1 MPADYGPMILLD
13 KMLKRPAAA
22 SGAPVVPELEL
33 WGDAGDS
40 ERAKMPDLSVILAF
54 VRRNAVWIAATALVV
69 SLLCV
74 IAVRLAFDQYS
85 ATATVLFDP
94 RNANVTQTQEVLPDI
109 GPDSIAIESLVQVAK
124 SDGFLT
130 ALVEKE
136 ELSSDPEFTGS
147 AASSADKN
155 AAALDKLRDRLTIAR
170 RGATYVVDVSVKT
183 ADAQKSARVA
193 NAAANMIVDNE
204 SNLRSG
210 SNQRAVDFIGGK
222 LAQLRDRVSQDDAA
236 IAKLKTDLK
245 ITEAGQGEVLQER
258 RVAELNQ
265 QLVLATAHSGETHAI
280 VDQLRE
286 ANLSAGAALPAAI
299 QSPVLSGLREDYARL
314 TRQAAERET
323 VFGARHP
330 DVVAANAQLGDIR
343 RQIAAE
349 KDRLIASA
357 KADYLEARKR
367 EALVADE
374 LHKAQADSGA
384 TDQDAVQL
392 RDLERNEKSD
402 QAVYEQLLSRQKE
415 LSEMRGLTSDDVRLV
430 SPAIAPTRT
439 NMPRLPVVL
448 AGSLIIGLFA
458 ALASALARES
468 IRRSPMAPLPA
479 PPPLDIEASAI
490 LPVFSPAPHRDGR
503 LAEGAAARWFAQL
516 CAAAP
521 IQNARRGGLILVT
534 SAREGEGKSTVA
546 ANVAACL
553 ASEGAE
559 VLLIQM
565 GIGETARTHRRTGLV
580 DVLEEDFPLEKAL
593 LWYGEASPTLLPL
606 GGAGARGGGHLDAL
620 ISGAALPSLLRRCRR
635 QFDTLVI
642 DGPAVEAAPALR
654 SLAKL
659 ADAVLMIVD
668 ESRAEADRIAQAI
681 EGFDPLKLC
690 VVFNKAS
697 DARSASSAPV
707 ASGASLAAA

>member
-1 MPADYGPMILLD
+1 MILLD

-22 SGAPVVPELEL
+22 SGAPIPPELEL
-33 WGDAGDS
+33 WGDGGDS
-40 ERAKMPDLSVILAF
+40 ARAKTPDLSAVLAL
-54 VRRNAVWIAATALVV
+54 VRRNARWIAVIAFLVT
-69 SLLCV
+69 LLCV
-74 IAVRLAFDQYS
+74 IAIRLAFDQYS

-136 ELSSDPEFTGS
+136 GLSGDPEFAGG
-147 AASSADKN
+147 AASAADKN
-155 AAALDKLRDRLTIAR
+155 AAALEKLRDRLTIGR
-170 RGATYVVDVSVKT
+170 RGATYVVDVTVKT
-183 ADAQKSARVA
+183 ADAQKSARLA

-222 LAQLRDRVSQDDAA
+222 LAQLRDRVSQEDTA

-258 RVAELNQ
+258 RIAELNQ
-265 QLVLATAHSGETHAI
+265 QLVLATAHSEDTRAI

-299 QSPVLSGLREDYARL
+299 QSPVLNGLREDYARL

-330 DVVAANAQLGDIR
+330 DVLAANAQLSDIK

-367 EALVADE
+367 EVLVEDE

-415 LSEMRGLTSDDVRLV
+415 LSEMRGLTSDDVRIV

-439 NMPRLPVVL
+439 NMPRLPLVL

-468 IRRSPMAPLPA
+468 LQRSPAAPLPA
-479 PPPLDIEASAI
+479 SPRLDVEAGAT
-490 LPVFSPAPHRDGR
+490 LPVFSPSPHRDGR
-503 LAEGAAARWFAQL
+503 LAEGEAARWFARL
-516 CAAAP
+516 CALAP

-565 GIGETARTHRRTGLV
+565 GQGEAARTHRRTGLI
-580 DVLEEDFPLEKAL
+580 DVVEEDYPLEKAL
-593 LWYGEASPTLLPL
+593 LWYGEASPTVLPL
-606 GGAGARGGGHLDAL
+606 GGAGGGEGAKLDAL
-620 ISGAALPSLLRRCRR
+620 LAGPELHRLLRRCRR
-635 QFDTLVI
+635 QFDTLVV
-642 DGPAVEAAPALR
+642 DGPAVLEAPALR
-654 SLAKL
+654 SLATL
-659 ADAVLMIVD
+659 ADAILMIVEPD
-668 ESRAEADRIAQAI
+668 HTDADRIAEAI
-681 EGFDPLKLC
+681 KGFDPLKLC
-690 VVFNKAS
+690 VVFNKCA
-697 DARSASSAPV
+697 DARSQSSAAGSDP
-707 ASGASLAAA
+707 SLAAA